1 MSAPEFKLSNSNRI
15 RLVRDSLVLWMKNNN
30 FEVYEVRRALA
41 MSLRIDDEDRKEK
54 AMRGD
59 H

>member
-1 MSAPEFKLSNSNRI
+1 MNRPEDKLSDPNRI
-15 RLVRDSLVLWMKNNN
+15 KLVRDSLVLWMKNNN

-41 MSLRIDDEDRKEK
+41 MSLRIDDEDRVAK